1 MVRLLVIAGVLFLAY
16 WATGIVVGQTGVPR
30 VEGGTVHL
38 DTDDL
43 EVRFA
48 TLGPVSESYMLFGG
62 NNEQPRNSLT
72 HATMATLEI
81 SHARLIHERY
91 PDFHMCKSPG
101 AAKAKRLIETVSFLA
116 AGRRARNALVEA
128 VDLNEERVRS
138 GGERTCLTVSGS
150 ELSLD
155 AVRLKQNSEDITS
168 ELRPKLART
177 RMVLAESAEIVDC
190 QPLLR

>member
-1 MVRLLVIAGVLFLAY
+1 M
-16 WATGIVVGQTGVPR
+16 
-30 VEGGTVHL
+30 
-38 DTDDL
+38 
-43 EVRFA
+43 
-48 TLGPVSESYMLFGG
+48 
-62 NNEQPRNSLT
+62 
-72 HATMATLEI
+72 
-81 SHARLIHERY
+81 
-91 PDFHMCKSPG
+91 
-101 AAKAKRLIETVSFLA
+101 
-116 AGRRARNALVEA
+116 
-128 VDLNEERVRS
+128 DLNEERVRS